1 MTNWARDIKIKKKN
15 FPVKKLPMKFLIL
28 LPFKIGNF
36 FMWTALGVIAV
47 NIYKVFN
54 SWYYGNKLSHICK
67 GQGALL
73 QFKWRGLWGEMAT
86 PKCDGRIAQDRLF
99 RERFIIY

>member
-1 MTNWARDIKIKKKN
+1 MNL
-15 FPVKKLPMKFLIL
+15 FL

-54 SWYYGNKLSHICK
+54 S
-67 GQGALL
+67 
-73 QFKWRGLWGEMAT
+73 
-86 PKCDGRIAQDRLF
+86 
-99 RERFIIY
+99 